1 MNSTTLRRHLD
12 IITTILVVGL
22 FVTMAVVYVHGKFYK
37 KQVDPAGSTV
47 AKDLKIADALKLEYK
62 TYSRTLIL
70 ALDKN
75 CTYCERSAG
84 FYKRLLE
91 SQVTS
96 AGNTQL
102 VAVLPNDDWEAKH
115 YLRQQG
121 LEQLPHLSNV
131 KLGQLKI
138 TALPTLILVD
148 RMGRVVESWSG
159 QLDEN
164 RENQVLESI
173 GNRPRPAIKSGGDLT
188 ATFDLFNE
196 TKPTHTFDYQ
206 SNSLINIIDVDAE
219 GNIYT
224 QHGGQVEKRNVDGAV
239 VETIPM
245 PTEVGRGAACAG
257 SDGDF
262 HFILSKKIL
271 TSHPNGAE
279 RTIKESSLPLQISA
293 LNARYDSETKSIF
306 ILSNS
311 STANVSEHVLYRF
324 NLATGELAEMHRA
337 KLPIVYNDAIGLG
350 RISYAIGGNK
360 LFVSDPT
367 EYKIYVYSLEN
378 KSLLTTFSQPF
389 DRPVIG
395 QKDGEF
401 ESRSIVVGDLS
412 QGGLL
417 KQYPAI
423 FNLHYIKSKNLLLVW
438 TSARNSS
445 YAQMID
451 IFDGELRPIGR
462 DFKLTNPLFSSY
474 HFVGERVI
482 VPDYGFG
489 KEFHLDFLSPLEPPY
504 YKPSSIK
511 TFDLLA
517 VQRGS

>member
-1 MNSTTLRRHLD
+1 MNATTFRRHLD
-12 IITTILVVGL
+12 IITTILVVAL

-62 TYSRTLIL
+62 THSRTLIL

-84 FYKRLLE
+84 FYKRLIQ
-91 SQVTS
+91 SQANE

-102 VAVLPNDDWEAKH
+102 VAVLPNDDWEATH

-121 LEQLPHLSNV
+121 LEQLPHVSNV
-131 KLGQLKI
+131 KLSQLKI
-138 TALPTLILVD
+138 SALPTLILVD
-148 RMGRVVESWSG
+148 RLGRVVESWSG
-159 QLDEN
+159 QLDQD
-164 RENQVLESI
+164 RENQVLEAI
-173 GNRPRPAIKSGGDLT
+173 NNRTRSAINPAGDLT

-206 SNSLINIIDVDAE
+206 SNSLINIIDVDAQ

-224 QHGGQVEKRNVDGAV
+224 QSGGKIEKRNVDGGV
-239 VETIPM
+239 VETIPI
-245 PTEVGRGAACAG
+245 PEEVGRGAACAG

-262 HFILSKKIL
+262 HFILAKKIV
-271 TSHPNGAE
+271 TSHPNGAD
-279 RTIKESSLPLQISA
+279 RTIKENSLPLQISA
-293 LNARYDSETKSIF
+293 LNAHYDSDAKSIF

-311 STANVSEHVLYRF
+311 GTANGSEQVLYRF
-324 NLATGELAEMHRA
+324 NLSTGELSEMHRA

-350 RISYAIGGNK
+350 RISYASGGNK

-395 QKDGEF
+395 KSDGQF
-401 ESRSIVVGDLS
+401 ESRSIVADDLS

-423 FNLHYIKSKNLLLVW
+423 FNLQYVSSKNLLLVW
-438 TSARNSS
+438 TSARNSA
-445 YAQMID
+445 YEQMID
-451 IFDGELRPIGR
+451 IFDSELHPMGR

-474 HFVGERVI
+474 HFVGDRVI

-489 KEFHLDFLSPLEPPY
+489 KDFHLDYLSPLEPPY

>member
-12 IITTILVVGL
+12 IITTILVVAL
-22 FVTMAVVYVHGKFYK
+22 FVTMTVVYVHGRFYK

-62 TYSRTLIL
+62 THSRTLIL

-75 CTYCERSAG
+75 CTYCERSAE
-84 FYKRLLE
+84 FYKRLLQ
-91 SQVTS
+91 SQATS

-102 VAVLPNDDWEAKH
+102 VAVLPNDDWEATH
-115 YLRQQG
+115 YLRQEG
-121 LEQLPHLSNV
+121 LERLPHVSNV
-131 KLGQLKI
+131 KLGQFKI
-138 TALPTLILVD
+138 SALPTLILVD
-148 RMGRVVESWSG
+148 RLGRVVESWSG
-159 QLDEN
+159 QLDEA

-173 GNRPRPAIKSGGDLT
+173 NNRPRPAIKPAGDLT

-206 SNSLINIIDVDAE
+206 SNSLINIIDVDTE

-224 QHGGQVEKRNVDGAV
+224 QHGAQIEKRNVDGAV

-279 RTIKESSLPLQISA
+279 RTIKESSLPVQISA
-293 LNARYDSETKSIF
+293 LSASYDSDTKSIF

-311 STANVSEHVLYRF
+311 STANASEHVLYRF
-324 NLATGELAEMHRA
+324 NLATGELSEMHRA

-378 KSLLTTFSQPF
+378 KSLLTTLSQPF
-389 DRPVIG
+389 DRPTIG
-395 QKDGEF
+395 KSDGEF
-401 ESRSIVVGDLS
+401 ESRSIVADDLS

-423 FNLHYIKSKNLLLVW
+423 FNLHYISSKSLLLVW
-438 TSARNSS
+438 TSVRNSS
-445 YAQMID
+445 HEQMID
-451 IFDGELRPIGR
+451 VFDSELHPIGR

-474 HFVGERVI
+474 HFVGDRVI

-489 KEFHLDFLSPLEPPY
+489 KDFHLDFLSPLEPPY